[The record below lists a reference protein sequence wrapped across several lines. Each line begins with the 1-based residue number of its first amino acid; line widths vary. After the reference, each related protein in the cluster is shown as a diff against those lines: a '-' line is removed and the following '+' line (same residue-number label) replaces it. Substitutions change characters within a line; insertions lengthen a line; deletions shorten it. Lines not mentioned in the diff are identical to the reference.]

1 MHIVDVAE
9 FYAPLGGGVKTY
21 IDAKLAFAAA
31 AGHRVTVLAPGPE
44 DREEVRPGGVVRY
57 LKAPAIPV
65 DRRYHLFAGVKRLH
79 AELDAL
85 KPDVV
90 EASSFMLGAVAVAT
104 WQGRAAREAR
114 RALVLHADFV
124 AQHPQTWFRKLLP
137 PAWVDGACFWYWGY
151 LARLARRF
159 DRVVAGTRWMQR
171 RVAAEAGIAA
181 DMVPWGIDLE
191 LFRPEKRDEGL
202 RAELLAL
209 LGLPAEARLMVAIGR
224 HHHEKR
230 WPMLFRAVARAGREV
245 PLGLVQLGD
254 GFDRARVERAAAAA
268 GNVRLLGHVADRELV
283 ARILASADGF
293 AHASRAETFGLVASE
308 ALASG
313 TPLVLPDAGGCS
325 DAADPAWGESY
336 RAGDEADAAR
346 ALVAFARRDPAA
358 LRAAACVGRRR
369 RVISTAEH
377 FARLFALYA
386 GTVPPVAAEAVETG
400 AEAPVALPGMAAA

>member
-21 IDAKLAFAAA
+21 IDAKLAFAAE

-44 DREEVRPGGVVRY
+44 DRAEERPGGVVRY
-57 LKAPAIPV
+57 LRAPAIPV
-65 DRRYHLFAGVKRLH
+65 DRRYHLFASVGPIH
-79 AELDAL
+79 AALDAL
-85 KPDVV
+85 KPDMV
-90 EASSFMLGAVAVAT
+90 EASSFMLGAVAVAS
-104 WQGRAAREAR
+104 WRGPAPKS
-114 RALVLHADFV
+114 LVLHADFV
-124 AQHPQTWFRKLLP
+124 AQHPQTWFGNLLSP
-137 PAWVDGACFWYWGY
+137 RVIDRGCFWYWGY
-151 LARLARRF
+151 LHLLARRF
-159 DRVVAGTRWMQR
+159 DRVVAGTRWMQQ

-181 DMVPWGIDLE
+181 DLVPWGIDLD
-191 LFRPEKRDEGL
+191 LFHPRRRDPAL
-202 RAELLAL
+202 RAELLAR
-209 LGLPAEARLMVAIGR
+209 LGLPETAWLIVGIGR
-224 HHHEKR
+224 HHPEKR

-245 PLGLVQLGD
+245 PLGMVQLGD
-254 GFDRARVERAAAAA
+254 GFDRVRVERAAAAA
-268 GNVRLLGHVADRELV
+268 GNVRLLGHVADRALL

-336 RAGDEADAAR
+336 RAGDERDAAR
-346 ALVAFARRDPAA
+346 ALVALARRDRHA
-358 LRAAACVGRRR
+358 LRAAAAQGRRT

-386 GTVPPVAAEAVETG
+386 GTLLPVAE
-400 AEAPVALPGMAAA
+400 PMALPVGAAAAPGVAAA

>member
-21 IDAKLAFAAA
+21 IDAKLAFAAE

-44 DREEVRPGGVVRY
+44 DRDEERPGGMVRY
-57 LKAPAIPV
+57 VKSPAIPV
-65 DRRYHLFAGVKRLH
+65 DRRYHLFAGVRCVH
-79 AELDAL
+79 AALDAL
-85 KPDVV
+85 KPDMV
-90 EASSFMLGAVAVAT
+90 EASSFMLGAVAVAS
-104 WQGRAAREAR
+104 WRGRVPKS
-114 RALVLHADFV
+114 LVLHADFV
-124 AQHPQTWFRKLLP
+124 AQHPQTWFRKLLSP
-137 PAWVDGACFWYWGY
+137 ELVDRGCFWYWGY
-151 LARLARRF
+151 LGALARRF
-159 DRVVAGTRWMQR
+159 DRVIAGTRWMQA
-171 RVAAEAGIAA
+171 RVAKEAGIAA
-181 DMVPWGIDLE
+181 DMVPWGVDLA
-191 LFRPEKRDEGL
+191 LFRPEKRDEAL

-209 LGLPAEARLMVAIGR
+209 LGLPPSARLIVGIGR

-230 WPMLFRAVARAGREV
+230 WPMLFRAVARAGRAV
-245 PLGLVQLGD
+245 PLGMVQLGD
-254 GFDRARVERAAAAA
+254 GFDRARVAKAAAAA
-268 GNVRLLGHVADRELV
+268 GNVHLLGHVSDREMV

-346 ALVAFARRDPAA
+346 ALIAFARRNPMA
-358 LRAAACVGRRR
+358 LRAAAAEGRRT

-377 FARLFALYA
+377 FSRLFALYA
-386 GTVPPVAAEAVETG
+386 GTLPPSTEAGAVELPAAGVAA
-400 AEAPVALPGMAAA
+400 AA

>member
-1 MHIVDVAE
+1 MHLVDVAE

-44 DREEVRPGGVVRY
+44 DCEEERPGGVVRY

-65 DRRYHLFAGVKRLH
+65 DTRYHLFAGVARIH

-85 KPDVV
+85 APDMV
-90 EASSFMLGAVAVAT
+90 EASSFMLGAVAVASWKGT
-104 WQGRAAREAR
+104 APKS
-114 RALVLHADFV
+114 LVLHADFV
-124 AQHPQTWFRKLLP
+124 AQHPQTWFRKILSP
-137 PAWVDGACFWYWGY
+137 KAVDLGCFWYWGY
-151 LARLARRF
+151 LAALARRF
-159 DRVVAGTRWMQR
+159 DRVVAGTRWMQG

-181 DMVPWGIDLE
+181 DMVPWGIDLA
-191 LFRPEKRDEGL
+191 LFTPARRDEGL

-209 LGLPAEARLMVAIGR
+209 LGLPESARLIVGIGR

-245 PLGLVQLGD
+245 PLGMVQLGD
-254 GFDRARVERAAAAA
+254 GFDRARVEKAAAAA

-336 RAGDEADAAR
+336 RAGDERDAAR
-346 ALVAFARRDPAA
+346 ALVAFARREPEA
-358 LRAAACVGRRR
+358 LRAAAIEGRRT

-386 GTVPPVAAEAVETG
+386 GTVPPSAAVVEDVPDVPLAGEGVAA
-400 AEAPVALPGMAAA
+400 AA